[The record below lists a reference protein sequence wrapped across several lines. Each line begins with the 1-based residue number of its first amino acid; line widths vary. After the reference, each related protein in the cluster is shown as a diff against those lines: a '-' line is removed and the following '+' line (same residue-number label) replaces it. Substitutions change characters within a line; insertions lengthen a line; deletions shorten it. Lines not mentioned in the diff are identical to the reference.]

1 MDMKRAIEL
10 IKHVSWNAFGNY
22 GYDNNEEEFIELLQR
37 GEKFEFIFS
46 DMHSLIQH
54 LLDGIYLYNIK
65 LSSKSDA
72 DYIAK
77 AFEII
82 KEKYFPKP
90 MEEKTIFEM
99 ADDLL
104 WKAFKE
110 FIENND
116 ELILKCAIEVERSK
130 NEKINEA
137 QVGR

>member
-116 ELILKCAIEVERSK
+116 ELILKCAIEVERRK